1 MRHLGSSLSTPRRLN
16 RTGGWSLAVV
26 AALAFLL
33 VLPARLQAPA
43 QGSARAVHVPIL
55 PQIDIA
61 GRSPA
66 PDPSLK
72 PMPDTAP
79 VHALRAQIAAD
90 CATLLKLAS
99 ELKTELYKSRT
110 AVLSLQVIRKA
121 REIQELARKIE
132 QEMKQ
137 SVAEDEGATFP
148 GRSGSDGGLP

>member
-1 MRHLGSSLSTPRRLN
+1 
-16 RTGGWSLAVV
+16 
-26 AALAFLL
+26 
-33 VLPARLQAPA
+33 
-43 QGSARAVHVPIL
+43 
-55 PQIDIA
+55 
-61 GRSPA
+61 
-66 PDPSLK
+66 
-72 PMPDTAP
+72 MPDTAP

-137 SVAEDEGATFP
+137 SVAEDEGAIFP